1 MNVLGRDGA
10 DLELARKEKTKPAN
24 ADDNLPNDSSS
35 TRSNSEDSNH
45 KKPASPRARS
55 RKKLPPTDMDSS
67 PAMSNASSA
76 PWWGKRVWGAVSQD
90 DDDASNYQSLEAP
103 LGDGRFSHPLQRVD
117 YPTVAAAAIT
127 PTTEDQLR
135 QDCSFFYQGLEDITP
150 RKENRGLRPLSS
162 ALDKVPRVLSRRDGA
177 MFHAKYEQLN
187 QDIAAP
193 DEDYDDLYLHE
204 GSSETVDFQSDTHSN
219 NVVDVQHST
228 LVYEQNGRMLMKL
241 PRDQV
246 RLIMDQDLEP
256 GIVSVEQWR
265 KELTTPT
272 PNGQS
277 FFESTPELRYVLT
290 VPDDLYRRI
299 VSEMSYAMFPPYFGF
314 FKCCNETERAD
325 IKVALAI
332 LFVVLV
338 ILFIS
343 TMEWPTV

>member
-1 MNVLGRDGA
+1 
-10 DLELARKEKTKPAN
+10 
-24 ADDNLPNDSSS
+24 
-35 TRSNSEDSNH
+35 
-45 KKPASPRARS
+45 
-55 RKKLPPTDMDSS
+55 MDSS
-67 PAMSNASSA
+67 PATSNANASSA

-103 LGDGRFSHPLQRVD
+103 LGDGRFSHPLQRLD
-117 YPTVAAAAIT
+117 SPTVAAAAVT

-135 QDCSFFYQGLEDITP
+135 QDCSFFYQGLEDPTP
-150 RKENRGLRPLSS
+150 RKENRGLGLRPLSS

-187 QDIAAP
+187 QEIVAP
-193 DEDYDDLYLHE
+193 DEDYNDLYLHE

-246 RLIMDQDLEP
+246 RLIMDHDLEP

-265 KELTTPT
+265 KEDQNATDPTTPT
-272 PNGQS
+272 TNGLS
-277 FFESTPELRYVLT
+277 FFESAAPLHYVMT

-299 VSEMSYAMFPPYFGF
+299 VSEMSYAMFPPYLGLL
-314 FKCCNETERAD
+314 KCCSETERAD
-325 IKVALAI
+325 IKIALAI

-338 ILFIS
+338 LLFIS
-343 TMEWPTV
+343 TMEWPTD